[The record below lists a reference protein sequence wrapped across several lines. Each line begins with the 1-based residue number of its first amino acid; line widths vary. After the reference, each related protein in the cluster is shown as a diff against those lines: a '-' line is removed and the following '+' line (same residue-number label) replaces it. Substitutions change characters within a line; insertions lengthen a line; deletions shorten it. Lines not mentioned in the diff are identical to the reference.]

1 MITLMQLL
9 AGLGAPATDVWLGS
23 RVFAHATQDS
33 REVQPGDLFVA
44 RRGEA
49 MDGHAFVAAAV
60 QRGAAAVLAERIVE
74 TARPLWVV
82 DCRQGVVRL
91 SGLPDAAA
99 VVYILVSDSD
109 QALDE
114 IATWWRAQLAV
125 DVLGVTGS
133 VGKTTTKEL
142 IAAVLGQRYRVLKSE
157 RSLNTTT
164 GMQFTL
170 LGLEPQHEKAVLEM
184 GMYTTGEIAHLC
196 RLARP
201 RCGVVTNV
209 GPVHLERLGSI
220 EAIAAA
226 KSELVQALPAG
237 GVALLNGDDPLVR
250 SMAGKTQA
258 RVFTFG
264 LTPGLDLWASDVE
277 SRGLAGIGFR
287 LHYSGESHAIHAALL
302 GKHSVRTALAAA
314 AAGLV
319 MGLTWDEIAA
329 GMSSVPQQLRLVV
342 VAAANGATLIDD
354 TYNSSPA
361 SCLAALDLL
370 GELDGRHVACL
381 GDMLELGAY
390 EAEGHRLVGQ
400 RVAQVAQRFVAVGQR
415 GRLIGEEALRR
426 GMPDGQVHFAGSNAE
441 AVEILQ
447 RLTQAGDYVLLK
459 GSRGMRME
467 EIVRA
472 LR

>member
-1 MITLMQLL
+1 MITLRHIL
-9 AGLGAPATDVWLGS
+9 AGLGAPAADVWLLS
-23 RVFAHATQDS
+23 RVFAHLVQDS

-44 RRGEA
+44 RRGET
-49 MDGHAFVAAAV
+49 MDGHAFVADAV
-60 QRGAAAVLAERIVE
+60 KRGAAAVLAERIVD
-74 TARPLWVV
+74 APKPLWVV
-82 DCRQGVVRL
+82 DCRQGAALV
-91 SGLPDAAA
+91 SGLPDAGS
-99 VVYILVSDSD
+99 VVYILVGDSD
-109 QALDE
+109 QALE
-114 IATWWRAQLAV
+114 QITIWWRAQLAV
-125 DVLGVTGS
+125 DVMGVTGS

-142 IAAVLGQRYRVLKSE
+142 IAAVLSRRYSVLKSE

-164 GMQFTL
+164 GMEFTL
-170 LGLEPQHEKAVLEM
+170 LGLEPEHEKAVLEM

-226 KSELVQALPAG
+226 KSELVQALPAN
-237 GVALLNGDDPLVR
+237 GVALLNGDDRLVR
-250 SMAGKTQA
+250 AMADKTQA
-258 RVFTFG
+258 HVFTFG

-277 SRGLAGIGFR
+277 SRGLDGIDFR
-287 LHYSGESHAIHAALL
+287 LHYGGESRAIHAALL
-302 GKHSVRTALAAA
+302 GRHSVQTALAAA

-319 MGLTWDEIAA
+319 MGLTWNEIAA

-342 VAAANGATLIDD
+342 VAAANGATLVDD
-354 TYNSSPA
+354 TYNSSPV

-370 GELDGRHVACL
+370 AELGGRHVAVL
-381 GDMLELGAY
+381 GDMLELGVY
-390 EAEGHRLVGQ
+390 EDEGHRLVGQ
-400 RVAQVAQRFVAVGQR
+400 RVARVAQALVAVGRR
-415 GRLIGEEALRR
+415 GRLIGEAALRQ
-426 GMPDGQVHFAGSNAE
+426 GMPGDQVFFASRNAE
-441 AVEILQ
+441 AVEILR

-459 GSRGMRME
+459 GSRGMKME

>member
-1 MITLMQLL
+1 MITLMHIL
-9 AGLGAPATDVWLGS
+9 AGIGAPTADAWPLG
-23 RVFAHATQDS
+23 RVFAHLTQDS

-49 MDGHAFVAAAV
+49 MDGHAFVAEAV
-60 QRGAAAVLAERIVE
+60 KRGAAAVLAERIVD
-74 TARPLWVV
+74 APKPLWVV
-82 DCRQGVVRL
+82 DCRQGPALVA
-91 SGLPDAAA
+91 GLPGTGA
-99 VVYILVSDSD
+99 VVYILVGDSD
-109 QALDE
+109 QALE
-114 IATWWRAQLAV
+114 QIAFWWRAQLTV
-125 DVLGVTGS
+125 DVMGVTGS

-142 IAAVLGQRYRVLKSE
+142 IAAVLSQRYTVLKSE

-164 GMQFTL
+164 GMEFTL
-170 LGLEPQHEKAVLEM
+170 LRLAPEHEKAVLEM

-226 KSELVQALPAG
+226 KSELVQALPAN

-250 SMAGKTQA
+250 AMADKTQA
-258 RVFTFG
+258 HVFTFG
-264 LTPGLDLWASDVE
+264 VTPGLDLWASDVE
-277 SRGLAGIGFR
+277 SRGLDGIGFR
-287 LHYSGESHAIHAALL
+287 LHYGGESHAIRTDLL
-302 GKHSVRTALAAA
+302 GRHSVQTALAAA

-319 MGLTWDEIAA
+319 MGLTWKEIAV

-342 VAAANGATLIDD
+342 VAAANGATLVDD

-370 GELDGRHVACL
+370 AELGGRHVAVL

-390 EAEGHRLVGQ
+390 EDEGHRLVGQ
-400 RVAQVAQRFVAVGQR
+400 RVARVAQGLVAVGQR
-415 GRLIGEEALRR
+415 GRLIGEEALRQ
-426 GMPDGQVHFAGSNAE
+426 GMPGEQVFFAGSNAE
-441 AVEILQ
+441 AVEILR

-459 GSRGMRME
+459 GSRGMKME